1 MCVCVVVYA
10 SEDWYTRRPKASDPP
25 GAGLTGGYEMPA
37 VGAGIHIWVL
47 WKND

>member
-1 MCVCVVVYA
+1 MCVCICVVVHA

-25 GAGLTGGYEMPA
+25 GAEMPA
-37 VGAGIHIWVL
+37 VGAGIHTWVL